1 MTVYFFR
8 TETRGERFSIV
19 EYFVSVNRGDL
30 NVFIFVAKSNNVT
43 EAAHSLNVS
52 ASTVSRKLAGHCLSW
67 HLRH

>member
-8 TETRGERFSIV
+8 TEARGDRFSIV
-19 EYFVSVNRGDL
+19 EYFVSVNWDDL

-52 ASTVSRKLAGHCLSW
+52 ASTVSRKLAGHCFHW
-67 HLRH
+67 CLRH

>member
-1 MTVYFFR
+1 MNVYFFR

>member
-1 MTVYFFR
+1 MNVYFFR
-8 TETRGERFSIV
+8 TEARGERFSIV

-52 ASTVSRKLAGHCLSW
+52 ALTVSRKLAGHCFPW
-67 HLRH
+67 RLRH

>member
-8 TETRGERFSIV
+8 TETRRERFSIA

-30 NVFIFVAKSNNVT
+30 NVFILVSKSNNVT

-52 ASTVSRKLAGHCLSW
+52 ALTVSRKLAGHCFPW
-67 HLRH
+67 RLRH

>member
-1 MTVYFFR
+1 M
-8 TETRGERFSIV
+8 V

-52 ASTVSRKLAGHCLSW
+52 ALTVSRKLAGHCFPW
-67 HLRH
+67 RLRH

>member
-1 MTVYFFR
+1 M
-8 TETRGERFSIV
+8 V

-52 ASTVSRKLAGHCLSW
+52 ASTVSRKLAGHCFPW
-67 HLRH
+67 RLRH

>member
-1 MTVYFFR
+1 VTVYFFR
-8 TETRGERFSIV
+8 TETRREGFSIA

-52 ASTVSRKLAGHCLSW
+52 ASTVSRKLAGHCFSW